1 MSFSIVPIALAMASI
16 NLLDCTNVVSAIH
29 QRRILRPKD
38 NVGEMIK
45 RNKDKRSE
53 GGRDVVIK
61 DRYTIHTEID
71 EGFENA
77 GNELAIDVVEASNP
91 AVTLDTIVTNE
102 RGHEFTVGDEILL
115 YTLLVTDVDTVDG
128 ADTFAMLAINPE
140 TNDMHGVVEKKGKRG
155 ERVPYTIRQIKH
167 ENQGKAMAQVEM
179 ELPPSDW
186 HCDVAEEV
194 PGEEESIERRLMH
207 GDHVRPFVR

>member
-1 MSFSIVPIALAMASI
+1 MRLTIVPIALAMASI
-16 NLLDCTNVVSAIH
+16 NWPHCPSVVSASH
-29 QRRILRPKD
+29 PRRILRPKD

-45 RNKDKRSE
+45 RNKDKRSG

-61 DRYTIHTEID
+61 DRYTIHTEIQ

-77 GNELAIDVVEASNP
+77 GNELAMDVVEASNP
-91 AVTLDTIVTNE
+91 AVTLDTVITNE
-102 RGHEFTVGDEILL
+102 RGYEFTVGDEILL
-115 YTLLVTDVDTVDG
+115 YTLLVTDLDTVDG

-140 TNDMHGVVEKKGKRG
+140 TNDMHGVVEKKGTRG
-155 ERVPYTIRQIKH
+155 ERVPYTIRQIKD

-207 GDHVRPFVR
+207 EDHVRPLVR